1 MREVAL
7 GRDKFTNARIA
18 AYVYRHMKRCLL
30 LASALCFAEDE
41 VVFRSDTTL
50 VRLDVQVLDT
60 GRRAITGL
68 EKEAFHL
75 RENGK
80 EIAIKSFAAE
90 ATAIDVLFLI
100 DVSGSMRPHV
110 ERMAQAAHRALPG
123 LRSQDRVAIM
133 VFDRSARLRSPFR
146 PASEGGREFDH
157 LLRTESFDGGTD
169 ITRGLLAA
177 ARTMQEKARKDAR
190 RAIVMLT
197 DDQTEFDRNDEL
209 VVRSLHS
216 ADAVMSVLL
225 VPAMTP
231 FRGGGGGGGFPGG
244 RRGGVIIHGP
254 QIGGPR
260 VGNARTRS
268 AGSADI
274 ARESGGDAMR
284 ADDAGALDSTLDR
297 IRQRYALFFSLPAG
311 VREGE
316 HRSLEVSL
324 DEPVRRRY
332 PEASLRYRRM
342 YQAAANGSDGP
353 VEDFKPDAV
362 ISETPAPT
370 KRRVATDG
378 SSRSGPMM
386 TPPR

>member
-1 MREVAL
+1 
-7 GRDKFTNARIA
+7 
-18 AYVYRHMKRCLL
+18 MKRCL

-50 VRLDVQVLDT
+50 VRLDVQVLDA

-75 RENGK
+75 LENGK
-80 EIAIKSFAAE
+80 EVAIKSFASE
-90 ATAIDVLFLI
+90 AIAIDVLFLI

-110 ERMAQAAHRALPG
+110 ERMAEAAHRALPG
-123 LRSQDRVAIM
+123 LRPQDRMAIM
-133 VFDRSARLRSPFR
+133 VFDRSARLRTPFR
-146 PASEGGREFDH
+146 SAAAGGREFDY
-157 LLRTESFDGGTD
+157 LLRSESFDGGTD
-169 ITRGLLAA
+169 ITRAMLAA
-177 ARTMQEKARKDAR
+177 ARTMQQQARKDAR

-197 DDQTEFDRNDEL
+197 DDQTEFERNDEL
-209 VVRSLHS
+209 VVRSLQS

-225 VPAMTP
+225 VPAMMP
-231 FRGGGGGGGFPGG
+231 YASRRPG
-244 RRGGVIIHGP
+244 VTIHGP
-254 QIGGPR
+254 RIGGPR
-260 VGNARTRS
+260 VGGRS

-274 ARESGGDAMR
+274 ARESGGDSMR
-284 ADDAGALDSTLDR
+284 ADDAGALDSTLER

-316 HRSLEVSL
+316 YRSLEVSL
-324 DEPVRRRY
+324 DEPLRRRY
-332 PEASLRYRRM
+332 PDASLRYRRT

-353 VEDFKPDAV
+353 IEEFKPGAV
-362 ISETPAPT
+362 ISETPAPSR
-370 KRRVATDG
+370 RRVATDG

>member
-1 MREVAL
+1 
-7 GRDKFTNARIA
+7 
-18 AYVYRHMKRCLL
+18 MKRCLL
-30 LASALCFAEDE
+30 LASALCFADDE

-60 GRRAITGL
+60 GRRAIGGL

-90 ATAIDVLFLI
+90 AMAIDVLFLI

-123 LRSQDRVAIM
+123 LRAQDRVAIM
-133 VFDRSARLRSPFR
+133 VFDRSARLRMPFR
-146 PASEGGREFDH
+146 AASEGGREFDH

-177 ARTMQEKARKDAR
+177 ARTMQQQARKDAR

-209 VVRSLHS
+209 VVRSLQS

-225 VPAMTP
+225 VPAMTAY
-231 FRGGGGGGGFPGG
+231 RGGGIP

-254 QIGGPR
+254 QVGGPR

-268 AGSADI
+268 AGSAEI
-274 ARESGGDAMR
+274 ARESGGDSMR
-284 ADDAGALDSTLDR
+284 ADDAGALDSTLER

-324 DEPVRRRY
+324 DDTLRRRY
-332 PEASLRYRRM
+332 PDASLRYRRT

-353 VEDFKPDAV
+353 VEDFKPGAV
-362 ISETPAPT
+362 ISEAPPPS
-370 KRRVATDG
+370 RRRATTDG

>member
-1 MREVAL
+1 
-7 GRDKFTNARIA
+7 
-18 AYVYRHMKRCLL
+18 MKRCLL
-30 LASALCFAEDE
+30 LASVLCSAHDE

-50 VRLDVQVLDT
+50 VRLDVQVLET
-60 GRRAITGL
+60 GRRAVTGL

-75 RENGK
+75 KENGK

-110 ERMAQAAHRALPG
+110 ERMAQAAYRALPG
-123 LRSQDRVAIM
+123 LRTQDRVGIM
-133 VFDRSARLRSPFR
+133 VFDRSARLRTPFR
-146 PASEGGREFDH
+146 PAAEGAREFDY
-157 LLRTESFDGGTD
+157 LLRGESFDGGTD
-169 ITRGLLAA
+169 ITRALLTA
-177 ARTMQEKARKDAR
+177 ARTMEQRARKDAR

-197 DDQTEFDRNDEL
+197 DDQTEFDRDDER
-209 VVRSLHS
+209 VARALHAAES
-216 ADAVMSVLL
+216 VMSVLL

-231 FRGGGGGGGFPGG
+231 LRGGGRP

-260 VGNARTRS
+260 MGGARTRS

-284 ADDAGALDSTLDR
+284 ADEAGALDATLER

-316 HRSLEVSL
+316 YRSIEVTL
-324 DEPVRRRY
+324 DDTLRRRY
-332 PEASLRYRRM
+332 PEASLRYRRS
-342 YQAAANGSDGP
+342 YRAAASGSDGP
-353 VEDFKPDAV
+353 VEDFKPGAV
-362 ISETPAPT
+362 ISEAPAPS

-386 TPPR
+386 TGPR

>member
-1 MREVAL
+1 MGAQGLTKVYMPDAP
-7 GRDKFTNARIA
+7 GR
-18 AYVYRHMKRCLL
+18 VYRCMKRCLM
-30 LASALCFAEDE
+30 LASALCFADDE
-41 VVFRSDTTL
+41 IVFRSDTTL
-50 VRLDVQVLDT
+50 VRLDVQVLDS

-80 EIAIKSFAAE
+80 ELAIKSFAAE
-90 ATAIDVLFLI
+90 AMAIDVLFLI

-123 LRSQDRVAIM
+123 LRAQDRVAIM
-133 VFDRSARLRSPFR
+133 VFDRSARLRMPFR

-177 ARTMQEKARKDAR
+177 ARTMQQQARKDAR

-209 VVRSLHS
+209 VVRSLQS

-231 FRGGGGGGGFPGG
+231 FRGGGGGFPGS

-284 ADDAGALDSTLDR
+284 ADDAGALDSTLER
-297 IRQRYALFFSLPAG
+297 IRQRYALFFSLPPG

-324 DEPVRRRY
+324 DEPLRRRY
-332 PEASLRYRRM
+332 PDASLRYRRT
-342 YQAAANGSDGP
+342 YQAAANGSDGH
-353 VEDFKPDAV
+353 VEDFKPGAV
-362 ISETPAPT
+362 ISEAPAPST
-370 KRRVATDG
+370 PRRRATTDG

>member
-1 MREVAL
+1 
-7 GRDKFTNARIA
+7 
-18 AYVYRHMKRCLL
+18 MKRCLL
-30 LASALCFAEDE
+30 LAWTVCFAEDE
-41 VVFRSDTTL
+41 IVFRSDTTL
-50 VRLDVQVLDT
+50 VRLDVQVLDA

-80 EIAIKSFAAE
+80 EVAIKSFASE
-90 ATAIDVLFLI
+90 AIAIDVLFLI

-110 ERMAQAAHRALPG
+110 ERMAEAAHRALPG
-123 LRSQDRVAIM
+123 LRPQDRMAIM
-133 VFDRSARLRSPFR
+133 VFDRSARLRTPFR
-146 PASEGGREFDH
+146 SAAGGGREFDY
-157 LLRTESFDGGTD
+157 LLRSESFDGGTD
-169 ITRGLLAA
+169 ITRAMLAA
-177 ARTMQEKARKDAR
+177 ARTMQQQARKDAR

-209 VVRSLHS
+209 VVRSLQS

-225 VPAMTP
+225 VPAITA
-231 FRGGGGGGGFPGG
+231 FGGGGGYP

-254 QIGGPR
+254 QIGLPR
-260 VGNARTRS
+260 VGNTRTRS
-268 AGSADI
+268 AGSAEI
-274 ARESGGDAMR
+274 GRESGGDAMR
-284 ADDAGALDSTLDR
+284 ADDAGALDSTLER

-316 HRSLEVSL
+316 HRSLTVTL
-324 DEPVRRRY
+324 DETLRRRY
-332 PEASLRYRRM
+332 PDASLRYRRT

-353 VEDFKPDAV
+353 LEDFKPGVV
-362 ISETPAPT
+362 ISETPAPSR
-370 KRRVATDG
+370 RRVATDG

>member
-1 MREVAL
+1 
-7 GRDKFTNARIA
+7 
-18 AYVYRHMKRCLL
+18 MKRCLL

-80 EIAIKSFAAE
+80 AVAIKSFAAE
-90 ATAIDVLFLI
+90 AMAIDVLFLI

-133 VFDRSARLRSPFR
+133 VFDRLARVRMPFR
-146 PASEGGREFDH
+146 AAREGAREFDN
-157 LLRTESFDGGTD
+157 LLRGESFDGGTD
-169 ITRGLLAA
+169 ITRAVLAA
-177 ARTMQEKARKDAR
+177 ARTMQQQARKDAR

-225 VPAMTP
+225 VPAMVP
-231 FRGGGGGGGFPGG
+231 FRGGGGGGGGFP

-268 AGSADI
+268 AGSAEI
-274 ARESGGDAMR
+274 ARESGGDSMR
-284 ADDAGALDSTLDR
+284 ADDAGALDETLER

-311 VREGE
+311 VHAGE

-324 DEPVRRRY
+324 DETLRRRY
-332 PEASLRYRRM
+332 PEASLRYRRT
-342 YQAAANGSDGP
+342 YQAAANASDGP
-353 VEDFKPDAV
+353 VEDFKPGPV
-362 ISETPAPT
+362 ISETPAPS

>member
-1 MREVAL
+1 MRGLTVGAAELTRFYIPGAT
-7 GRDKFTNARIA
+7 GR
-18 AYVYRHMKRCLL
+18 VYRHMKRCLL
-30 LASALCFAEDE
+30 LASTICFADDE

-60 GRRAITGL
+60 GRRAISGL

-90 ATAIDVLFLI
+90 AMAIDVLFLI

-123 LRSQDRVAIM
+123 LRSQDRIAIM
-133 VFDRSARLRSPFR
+133 VFDRMARLRMPFR
-146 PASEGGREFDH
+146 PASEGSREFDH

-169 ITRGLLAA
+169 ITRALLAA
-177 ARTMQEKARKDAR
+177 ARTMQQQARKDAR

-197 DDQTEFDRNDEL
+197 DDQTEFDRNDDL
-209 VVRSLHS
+209 VVRSLQS

-225 VPAMTP
+225 VPAMTG
-231 FRGGGGGGGFPGG
+231 FGGGLP

-254 QIGGPR
+254 RVGRPR
-260 VGNARTRS
+260 VSGRS

-324 DEPVRRRY
+324 DETLRRRY
-332 PEASLRYRRM
+332 PEASLRYRRT
-342 YQAAANGSDGP
+342 YQAAANGSDGQ
-353 VEDFKPDAV
+353 VEDFKPGAV
-362 ISETPAPT
+362 ISEAPAPS
-370 KRRVATDG
+370 KRRAATDG

>member
-1 MREVAL
+1 
-7 GRDKFTNARIA
+7 
-18 AYVYRHMKRCLL
+18 MKRCLL
-30 LASALCFAEDE
+30 LASVLCFADDE

-50 VRLDVQVLDT
+50 VRLDVQVLET
-60 GRRAITGL
+60 GRRAVTGL

-75 RENGK
+75 KENGK

-90 ATAIDVLFLI
+90 AMAIDVLFLI

-110 ERMAQAAHRALPG
+110 ERMAQAAYRALPG
-123 LRSQDRVAIM
+123 LRAQDRVGIM
-133 VFDRSARLRSPFR
+133 VFDRSARLRTPFR
-146 PASEGGREFDH
+146 PAAEGAREFDY
-157 LLRTESFDGGTD
+157 LLRSESFDGGTD
-169 ITRGLLAA
+169 ITRALLTA
-177 ARTMQEKARKDAR
+177 ARTMEQKARKDAR

-197 DDQTEFDRNDEL
+197 DDQTEFDRDDER
-209 VVRSLHS
+209 VARALHAAES
-216 ADAVMSVLL
+216 VMSVLL

-231 FRGGGGGGGFPGG
+231 LRGGGGMP

-260 VGNARTRS
+260 IGNARTRS

-284 ADDAGALDSTLDR
+284 ADEAGALDSTLER

-316 HRSLEVSL
+316 HRSIEVTL
-324 DEPVRRRY
+324 DDTLLRRY
-332 PEASLRYRRM
+332 SGASLRYRRS
-342 YQAAANGSDGP
+342 YRAAASGSDGP
-353 VEDFKPDAV
+353 VEDFKPGAV
-362 ISETPAPT
+362 ISEAPAPS

-378 SSRSGPMM
+378 SSRPGPMM
-386 TPPR
+386 TGPR